1 MNKAQGNPANRF
13 VAREVFILNES
24 SSDFVARLDTVLKG
38 CIRIELID
46 YKITGVP
53 TTAGAPNY
61 EYFRLDA
68 SSLGSDSISNDGQS
82 SGLVL
87 HLNGARTFI
96 TYSPARPI
104 ADRDVPVQLKEIQV
118 RLTRPDGQRA
128 IFGTDYTGI
137 YLTFK
142 VTQDRNL
149 PELR

>member
-1 MNKAQGNPANRF
+1 MLKAQGPEASRYI
-13 VAREVFILNES
+13 AREIFIINEDS
-24 SSDFVARLDTVLKG
+24 SEFIARLDTTVKAVV
-38 CIRIELID
+38 RVELVD

-68 SSLGSDSISNDGQS
+68 SSMGSDSISNDGQS

-87 HLNGARTFI
+87 HLNGARTFV

-104 ADRDVPVQLKEIQV
+104 ADREVPVQLKEVNI
-118 RLTRPDGQRA
+118 RLTKPDGQRA
-128 IFGTDYTGI
+128 LIGTDYTGI